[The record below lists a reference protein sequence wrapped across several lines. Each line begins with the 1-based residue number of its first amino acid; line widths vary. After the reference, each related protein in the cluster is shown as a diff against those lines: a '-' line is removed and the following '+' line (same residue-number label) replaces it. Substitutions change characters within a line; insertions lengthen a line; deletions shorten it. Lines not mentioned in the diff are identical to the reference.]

1 MKATRVD
8 GVYSDDPAKN
18 PKARRFK
25 SISHQDAIQKKLKIM
40 DTSALAL
47 CQEHRLPIRVFD
59 MTVPGNIRRALRGD
73 SLGTLL
79 GN

>member
-1 MKATRVD
+1 
-8 GVYSDDPAKN
+8 
-18 PKARRFK
+18 
-25 SISHQDAIQKKLKIM
+25 M